1 MIISRSSLHIV
12 IRQLVAGLLSSHSG
26 FSGVIFSVAQ
36 SLVFCVVFCRPLF
49 FILSLIFES
58 LWLCC
63 MSFFDLRI
71 LITPSISSYKD
82 PEWSW
87 LGARYQTELII
98 FYQLYPR
105 SRDIQNGGSLCCHLF
120 TDLLFVNPFSP
131 WIWM

>member
-1 MIISRSSLHIV
+1 MISRSSLHIV

-58 LWLCC
+58 LWLCWL
-63 MSFFDLRI
+63 SFDLRI
-71 LITPSISSYKD
+71 LITPSISFYKD
-82 PEWSW
+82 PEWS
-87 LGARYQTELII
+87 LGARYQTEFII

-120 TDLLFVNPFSP
+120 TDLLFVDLFSP